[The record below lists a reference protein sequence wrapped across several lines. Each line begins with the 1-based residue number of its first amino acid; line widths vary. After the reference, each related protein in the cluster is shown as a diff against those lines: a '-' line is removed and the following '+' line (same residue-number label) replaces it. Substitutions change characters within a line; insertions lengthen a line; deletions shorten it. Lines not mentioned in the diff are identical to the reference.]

1 MIVSEGE
8 REERAV
14 LSGSVKM
21 LEFLPSNRRLWIVV
35 GRDSE
40 YWTDPDLGF
49 CSCKDY
55 YFSTLSGKGPC
66 YHLKSVK
73 KAQEDGGAERTAF
86 SDSEYAQVLQ
96 ALADDSEKIL
106 LH

>member
-1 MIVSEGE
+1 MIVSENE

-21 LEFLPSNRRLWIVV
+21 LEFLPSTRRLWIVV

-40 YWTDPDLGF
+40 YWTDPELGF

-55 YFSTLSGKGPC
+55 YFNTLSGKSPC

-73 KAQEDGGAERTAF
+73 KAQKDGGAERTIF
-86 SDSEYAQVLQ
+86 SDGEYAQVLQ
-96 ALADDSEKIL
+96 ALADDSEKML
-106 LH
+106 LR

>member
-1 MIVSEGE
+1 MSESE
-8 REERAV
+8 RIEGAV

-21 LEFLPSNRRLWIVV
+21 LEFSPSGRRLWIVV

-40 YWTDPDLGF
+40 YWTDLELGF

-73 KAQEDGGAERTAF
+73 KAHEDDRTEKIAF

-96 ALADDSEKIL
+96 ALADDNEKML
-106 LH
+106 LR